1 MNPLADLL
9 SSKVKAELF
18 RLLFGARAERLHLR
32 ELARQSGLAIGTVR
46 QELDRLARLGVVQ
59 SEADGN
65 RTYYRANQQHPLYPG
80 ISSLVLQTVG
90 VVDAFRE
97 TLRDTPVRVAFI
109 YCSKAGSPADVA
121 KDLDLLVIGSIGKRD
136 LEKRLTAGAHTVDRG
151 INFYLLTVEQF
162 KLQKKQRDQIL
173 STMLAAPRLFII
185 GDDPA
190 LSEL

>member
-1 MNPLADLL
+1 MNPLADVL

-32 ELARQSGLAIGTVR
+32 ELARQSGLAVGTVR

-80 ISSLVLQTVG
+80 INSLVLKTVG
-90 VVDAFRE
+90 VLDVLRE

-109 YCSKAGSPADVA
+109 YGSKPGSPEELAI
-121 KDLDLLVIGSIGKRD
+121 DLDLLVIGSIEKRE
-136 LEKRLTAGAHTVDRG
+136 LEKRLTAGAHTVDWG

-162 KLQKKQRDQIL
+162 KSQQKECDQIL

-185 GDDPA
+185 GDDQA

>member
-18 RLLFGARAERLHLR
+18 RLLFGVRAERLHLR
-32 ELARQSGLAIGTVR
+32 ELARQSGLAVGTVR

-65 RTYYRANQQHPLYPG
+65 RTYYRANQRHPLYPG
-80 ISSLVLQTVG
+80 ISSLVLKTVR
-90 VVDAFRE
+90 VVDVIRE
-97 TLRDTPVRVAFI
+97 ALRDTPVRMAFI
-109 YCSKAGSPADVA
+109 YGSKAGSPGELAS
-121 KDLDLLVIGSIGKRD
+121 DLDLLVIGSIGKRE
-136 LEKRLTAGAHTVDRG
+136 LERRLTAGAHTVDWG

-162 KLQKKQRDQIL
+162 KWQQKERDQIL
-173 STMLAAPRLFII
+173 STILAAPRLFII